1 MINKPFTF
9 ANKPFSPLNSVVV
22 NIIWANVIVYFL
34 FLILGIF
41 PFGQTLFNLFSF
53 NPRQPIYISFYS
65 LITNI
70 FLHAGFM
77 HLLGNMLWL
86 YFVGTILEDLIG
98 SKHIVRLF
106 IFGGILGSLIYFIF
120 AQLTGNSGLIVGAS
134 GGIAALLIA
143 TAIYAPNYRVFL
155 LGIVEIELRWIV
167 IIKIFFDVVGLLF
180 TYHIGGNLAHL
191 GGYLFGLAYIT
202 EIKGMWNFPK
212 FNNAKFKSKPKR
224 SATVNINNSK
234 SPSQEEIDV
243 ILDKIS
249 ANGYDSLSAKE
260 KEKLFSASK
269 NKN

>member
-9 ANKPFSPLNSVVV
+9 TNKPFSPQNSVVV
-22 NIIWANVIVYFL
+22 NIIWANVIVYFV
-34 FLILGIF
+34 FLILGFF
-41 PFGQTLFNLFSF
+41 PFGRTLFDLFSF
-53 NPRQPIYISFYS
+53 NPHQPLYISFYS
-65 LITNI
+65 LVTNI

-98 SKHIVRLF
+98 SKHIIRLF
-106 IFGGILGSLIYFIF
+106 FFGGILGAFFFYIF
-120 AQLTGNSGLIVGAS
+120 AQITGISGLLVGAS

-143 TAIYAPNYRVFL
+143 TALFAPNYRVFL

-167 IIKIFFDVVGLLF
+167 IIKIFFDVMGLLF
-180 TYHIGGNLAHL
+180 AYNIGGNLAHI

-202 EIKGMWNFPK
+202 EIKGKWNFPK
-212 FNNAKFKSKPKR
+212 FNNTRFKSKPKR
-224 SATVNINNSK
+224 TATVNINNSK
-234 SPSQEEIDV
+234 SPSQEEIDA

-249 ANGYDSLSAKE
+249 ANGYDSLTAKE

-269 NKN
+269 K

>member
-9 ANKPFSPLNSVVV
+9 TNKPFSPLNSVVV
-22 NIIWANVIVYFL
+22 NLIWANVIVFFL
-34 FLILGIF
+34 FLILSIF
-41 PFGQTLFNLFSF
+41 PFGKSLFDFLSF
-53 NPRQPIYISFYS
+53 DPNQPIYISFYS
-65 LITNI
+65 LVTNI

-98 SKHIVRLF
+98 QKHIVRLF
-106 IFGGILGSLIYFIF
+106 FFGGIFGSLLYFLF
-120 AQLTGNSGLIVGAS
+120 AQLFGLTGLLVGAS

-143 TAIYAPNYRVFL
+143 TAIFTPNYRIFL

-167 IIKIFFDVVGLLF
+167 MIKVFFDVLQLLLA
-180 TYHIGGNLAHL
+180 YNIGGNLAHI

-202 EIKGMWNFPK
+202 ELKGMWNFPQLNKAK
-212 FNNAKFKSKPKR
+212 FNSKPKR
-224 SATVNINNSK
+224 TATVNINNSK
-234 SPSQEEIDV
+234 SPSQDEIDA

-249 ANGYDSLSAKE
+249 ANGYDSLTSKE

-269 NKN
+269 K

>member
-1 MINKPFTF
+1 MLNKPFTF
-9 ANKPFSPLNSVVV
+9 TNKPFSPLNSVVV

-53 NPRQPIYISFYS
+53 NPHQPIYISFYS
-65 LITNI
+65 LVTNI

-106 IFGGILGSLIYFIF
+106 IFGGISGSLIYFIF
-120 AQLTGNSGLIVGAS
+120 AQLTGISGLLVGAS

-143 TAIYAPNYRVFL
+143 TALYAPNYRVFL

-180 TYHIGGNLAHL
+180 TYNIGGNLAHI

-202 EIKGMWNFPK
+202 EIKGIWNFPK
-212 FNNAKFKSKPKR
+212 FNYSAFNRKPKR
-224 SATVNINNSK
+224 SATVNINHSK
-234 SPSQEEIDV
+234 SPSQEEIDA

-249 ANGYDSLSAKE
+249 ANGYDSLTAKE

-269 NKN
+269 K

>member
-9 ANKPFSPLNSVVV
+9 TNKPFSPQNSVVV
-22 NIIWANVIVYFL
+22 NIIWANVIVYFV
-34 FLILGIF
+34 FLILSFF
-41 PFGQTLFNLFSF
+41 PFGRTLFDLFSF
-53 NPRQPIYISFYS
+53 NPHQPLYISFYS
-65 LITNI
+65 LVTNI

-98 SKHIVRLF
+98 SKHIIRLF
-106 IFGGILGSLIYFIF
+106 FFGGILGAFLFYIF
-120 AQLTGNSGLIVGAS
+120 AQITGISGLLVGAS

-143 TAIYAPNYRVFL
+143 TALFAPNYRVFL

-167 IIKIFFDVVGLLF
+167 IIKIFFDVMGLLF
-180 TYHIGGNLAHL
+180 AYNIGGNLAHI

-212 FNNAKFKSKPKR
+212 FNNSKFKSKPKR
-224 SATVNINNSK
+224 TATVNINNSK
-234 SPSQEEIDV
+234 SPSQEEIDA

-249 ANGYDSLSAKE
+249 ANGYDSLTAKE

-269 NKN
+269 K

>member
-9 ANKPFSPLNSVVV
+9 TNKPFSPQNSVVV
-22 NIIWANVIVYFL
+22 NIIWANVIVYFV
-34 FLILGIF
+34 FLILGFF
-41 PFGQTLFNLFSF
+41 PFGRTLFDLFSF
-53 NPRQPIYISFYS
+53 NPHQPLYISFYS
-65 LITNI
+65 LVTNI

-98 SKHIVRLF
+98 SKHIIRLF
-106 IFGGILGSLIYFIF
+106 FFGGILGAFFFYIF
-120 AQLTGNSGLIVGAS
+120 AQITGISGLLVGAS

-143 TAIYAPNYRVFL
+143 TALFAPNYRVFL

-167 IIKIFFDVVGLLF
+167 IIKIFFDVMGLLF
-180 TYHIGGNLAHL
+180 AYNIGGNLAHI

-202 EIKGMWNFPK
+202 EIKGMWYFPK
-212 FNNAKFKSKPKR
+212 FNNTKFKSKPKR
-224 SATVNINNSK
+224 TATVNINNSK

-269 NKN
+269 K

>member
-9 ANKPFSPLNSVVV
+9 TNKPFSPQNSVVV
-22 NIIWANVIVYFL
+22 NIIWANVIVYFV
-34 FLILGIF
+34 FLILGFF
-41 PFGQTLFNLFSF
+41 PFGRTLFDLFSF
-53 NPRQPIYISFYS
+53 NPHQPLYISFYS
-65 LITNI
+65 LVTNI

-98 SKHIVRLF
+98 SKHIIRLF
-106 IFGGILGSLIYFIF
+106 FFGGILGAFFFYIF
-120 AQLTGNSGLIVGAS
+120 AQITGISGLLVGAS

-143 TAIYAPNYRVFL
+143 TALFAPNYRVFL

-167 IIKIFFDVVGLLF
+167 IIKIFFDVMGLLF
-180 TYHIGGNLAHL
+180 AYNIGGNLAHI

-212 FNNAKFKSKPKR
+212 FNNTRFKSKPKR
-224 SATVNINNSK
+224 TATVNINNSK
-234 SPSQEEIDV
+234 SPSQEEIDA

-249 ANGYDSLSAKE
+249 ANGYDSLTAKE

-269 NKN
+269 K

>member
-9 ANKPFSPLNSVVV
+9 TNKPFSPQNSVVV
-22 NIIWANVIVYFL
+22 NIIWANVIVYFV
-34 FLILGIF
+34 FLILGFF
-41 PFGQTLFNLFSF
+41 PFGRTLFDLFSF
-53 NPRQPIYISFYS
+53 NPNQPLYISFYS
-65 LITNI
+65 LVTNI

-98 SKHIVRLF
+98 SKHIIRLF
-106 IFGGILGSLIYFIF
+106 FFGGILGAFFFYIF
-120 AQLTGNSGLIVGAS
+120 AQITGISGLLVGAS

-143 TAIYAPNYRVFL
+143 TALFAPNYRVFL

-167 IIKIFFDVVGLLF
+167 IIKIFFDVMGLLF
-180 TYHIGGNLAHL
+180 AYNIGGNLAHI

-202 EIKGMWNFPK
+202 EIKGKWNFPK
-212 FNNAKFKSKPKR
+212 FNNTRFKSKPKR
-224 SATVNINNSK
+224 TATVNINNSK
-234 SPSQEEIDV
+234 SPSQEEIDA

-249 ANGYDSLSAKE
+249 ANGYDSLTAKE

-269 NKN
+269 K